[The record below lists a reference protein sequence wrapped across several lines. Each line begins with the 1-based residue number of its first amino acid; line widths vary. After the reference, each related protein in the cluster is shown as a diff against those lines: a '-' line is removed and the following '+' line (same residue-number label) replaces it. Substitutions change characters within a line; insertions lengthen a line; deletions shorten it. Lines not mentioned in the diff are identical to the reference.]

1 MLMFYFYFFKFF
13 KTKSAK
19 EPRGAQEPE
28 AQRVPDFGGRPPG
41 YKLLT
46 RDLIDERDALEKS
59 AGTAEK

>member
-1 MLMFYFYFFKFF
+1 MLMFYFYFFKS
-13 KTKSAK
+13 KSAK

-28 AQRVPDFGGRPPG
+28 AQRVPDFDGRPPG

-46 RDLIDERDALEKS
+46 RDLIDEGDAPEKT